1 MIANILHYGAVAD
14 GVTDNTIAFEK
25 AVSACVQAGGGKV
38 IVPAGQYVSGTIE
51 LKSNV
56 FLELESGA
64 EILASYDFS
73 LFKPTKRG
81 CAWIARSA
89 LLVNPNLEADPA
101 ERVNPCKAL
110 IMAEDAH
117 HVGVI
122 GFGTLDGRRETGKTP
137 AGAGMPYLV
146 VFSNCT
152 DVFLEDVTMTRPG
165 SFTNYLLNC
174 KKVTIRGL
182 HIDSTG
188 TACGDGIDFDG
199 GQDVTISDCIIDAG
213 DDGIGLKTL
222 TPDEP
227 CKRFTITNCNIRSK
241 YWGCIRIGPETAADY
256 RFITVSN
263 CVFHDS
269 NDGIKL
275 QLCEDKVFEDFT
287 FSNITMDHVT
297 RPFFITNTHY
307 PFSIYSNG
315 SRPACGAMRR
325 ILFNNITAV
334 LTERRNVKGVGPYT
348 PYSGCLLYSLP
359 DGTIE
364 DVTFSHIR
372 LSCLGGGTA
381 EDGQKTDQPD
391 LLDYVGFYPESCL
404 QFGTPPAAAFT
415 LRNAR
420 NIRFNDVSI
429 TCQQSDGR
437 CAFAAEN
444 VQEFAMESV
453 RVSDTSGLLRH
464 HLCHGL
470 SVQNSKG
477 DLVTFTPEQIAAYN
491 QAKATSAQMEQTIR
505 NITALIDQV
514 RGKPVVFDG
523 EQGITLPANTKG
535 VLVLP
540 MVDGCFQIKA
550 DQTLLAEYDPH
561 EEYRCKTMFACVVP
575 PVDRSTVL
583 TVYPTAQGE
592 IEKIA
597 AWFYPEEQVG
607 FVRLC

>member
-1 MIANILHYGAVAD
+1 MIANILQFGGVAD
-14 GVTDNTIAFEK
+14 GVTDNTVAFEK
-25 AVSACVQAGGGKV
+25 AVEACVLAGGGKV
-38 IVPAGQYVSGTIE
+38 YVPAGKYVSGTIE

-56 FLELESGA
+56 FLELEAGA

-81 CAWIARSA
+81 CAWIGRSA
-89 LLVNPNLEADPA
+89 LLVNPNLESDPA
-101 ERVNPCKAL
+101 ARVNPCKAL

-137 AGAGMPYLV
+137 KDAGSPYLV

-222 TPDEP
+222 TPQEP
-227 CKRFTITNCNIRSK
+227 CERFTITNCNIRSK

-275 QLCEDKVFEDFT
+275 QLCEDKVFEDFV
-287 FSNITMDHVT
+287 FSNITMDRVT

-325 ILFNNITAV
+325 ILFNNISAV
-334 LTERRNVKGVGPYT
+334 LTERRHLEGVGPYT

-359 DGTIE
+359 DGVME

-372 LSCLGGGTA
+372 LACLGGGTV

-415 LRNAR
+415 LRNAK
-420 NIRFNDVSI
+420 NIRFNDFSI
-429 TCQQSDGR
+429 TCKQPDGR

-444 VQEFAMESV
+444 VADLALEQV
-453 RVSDTSGLLRH
+453 RVQNVGGLLRH
-464 HLCHGL
+464 HRCDNL
-470 SVQNSKG
+470 SVQNSRG
-477 DLVTFTPEQIAAYN
+477 ELVSFTPEQAAAYDT
-491 QAKATSAQMEQTIR
+491 AKTNAACMEQTI
-505 NITALIDQV
+505 NDITRLIDHTQ
-514 RGKPVVFDG
+514 GTPVVFDG
-523 EQGITLPANTKG
+523 EQGLTLPANQGG

-540 MVDGCFQIKA
+540 MIDGCVAVTVDGQPVA
-550 DQTLLAEYDPH
+550 AYNPLPEYQ
-561 EEYRCKTMFACVVP
+561 CKTMFACTVEKQKQEALLAVHFTVQAS
-575 PVDRSTVL
+575 VD
-583 TVYPTAQGE
+583 
-592 IEKIA
+592 KIIA
-597 AWFYPEEQVG
+597 RFYREA
-607 FVRLC
+607 

>member
-1 MIANILHYGAVAD
+1 MGGYGMKINLLDFGAVAD
-14 GVTDNTIAFEK
+14 GITDNTAAFEQ
-25 AVSACVQAGGGKV
+25 AVAACVKAGGGTV
-38 IVPAGQYVSGTIE
+38 FVPAGQYVSGTIE

-56 FLELESGA
+56 FLELEAGA

-73 LFKPTKRG
+73 LFKPTRRG

-89 LLVNPNLEADPA
+89 ALVNPNLMNDPA
-101 ERVNPCKAL
+101 SRVNPCKAL

-117 HVGVI
+117 HVGVF
-122 GFGTLDGRRETGKTP
+122 GHGTLDGRRESGKTP

-222 TPDEP
+222 TPQEP
-227 CKRFTITNCNIRSK
+227 CERFTITNCNIRSK
-241 YWGCIRIGPETAADY
+241 FWGCIRIGPETAADY

-275 QLCEDKVFEDFT
+275 QLCEDKVFEDFV
-287 FSNITMDHVT
+287 FSNITMDRVT

-325 ILFNNITAV
+325 ILFNNISAV
-334 LTERRNVKGVGPYT
+334 LTERRHLEGVGPYT

-359 DGTIE
+359 DGVME

-372 LSCLGGGTA
+372 LACLGGGTV

-415 LRNAR
+415 LRNAK
-420 NIRFNDVSI
+420 NIRFNDVSV
-429 TCQQSDGR
+429 TCRQADGR
-437 CAFAAEN
+437 CAFAADN
-444 VQEFAMESV
+444 VTDLALEQV
-453 RVSDTSGLLRH
+453 RVQNVNGLLRH
-464 HLCHGL
+464 HLCENL
-470 SVQNSKG
+470 SVQNSRG
-477 DLVTFTPEQIAAYN
+477 DLVTFNARQEAAYDD
-491 QAKATSAQMEQTIR
+491 AKAKSAQMDQTIDE
-505 NITALIDQV
+505 ITRLIDSV
-514 RGKPVVFDG
+514 SGTPVTFDARKG
-523 EQGITLPANTKG
+523 LTLEPDTAG

-540 MVDGCFQIKA
+540 MIDGCFTVTANKQPVA
-550 DQTLLAEYDPH
+550 RYAPLP
-561 EEYRCKTMFACVVP
+561 EYRCKTMFACHVP
-575 PVDRSTVL
+575 CFDQPVTLAIDQEQDVTLETVH
-583 TVYPTAQGE
+583 GM
-592 IEKIA
+592 
-597 AWFYPEEQVG
+597 FY
-607 FVRLC
+607 RA

>member
-1 MIANILHYGAVAD
+1 MIANILDYGGVAD
-14 GVTDNTIAFEK
+14 GVTDNTAAFEK
-25 AVSACVQAGGGKV
+25 AVAACERAGGGKV
-38 IVPAGQYVSGTIE
+38 FVPSGQFVSGTIE

-56 FLELESGA
+56 FLELEPGA

-81 CAWIARSA
+81 SAWIARSA
-89 LLVNPNLEADPA
+89 LLVNPNLQVDPA
-101 ERVNPCKAL
+101 ARVNPCKAL

-137 AGAGMPYLV
+137 KDAGSPYLV

-152 DVFLEDVTMTRPG
+152 DVFLEDVTMIRPG

-222 TPDEP
+222 TPSEP
-227 CKRFTITNCNIRSK
+227 CERFTITNCNIRSK

-275 QLCEDKVFEDFT
+275 QLCEDKVFEDFV
-287 FSNITMDHVT
+287 FSNLTMDRVT

-334 LTERRNVKGVGPYT
+334 LTERRDVEGVGPYT

-359 DGTIE
+359 SGTIE

-372 LSCLGGGTA
+372 LACLGGGTK

-415 LRNAR
+415 LRNAK
-420 NIRFNDVSI
+420 NIRFNDFSI
-429 TCQQSDGR
+429 TCKQPDGR

-444 VQEFAMESV
+444 VVDLALEQV
-453 RVSDTSGLLRH
+453 RVQNTNGLLRQH
-464 HLCHGL
+464 ACDNLL
-470 SVQNSKG
+470 VQNSRG
-477 DLVTFTPEQIAAYN
+477 EVVAFTAQQEAAYD
-491 QAKATSAQMEQTIR
+491 QAKADSAQMEQTICA
-505 NITALIDQV
+505 ITDLIDGV
-514 RGKPVVFDG
+514 GGSPFSFNG
-523 EQGITLPANTKG
+523 EQGIQLSAHTQG

-540 MVDGCFQIKA
+540 LIDGCFTVELG
-550 DQTLLAEYDPH
+550 DQTIAKYDPLPC
-561 EEYRCKTMFACVVP
+561 YRGKTMFAC
-575 PVDRSTVL
+575 PVCVADQPRCL
-583 TVYPTAQGE
+583 TVHP
-592 IEKIA
+592 IERGA
-597 AWFYPEEQVG
+597 VETVYALFYKE
-607 FVRLC
+607 